1 MTPGRIKEGGSERDA
16 STVSSDPKEA
26 GANPRPLIKEGGGL
40 TKKYN

>member
-1 MTPGRIKEGGSERDA
+1 MTPGRIKGGGSERDA

-40 TKKYN
+40 TMKYN